1 MVAAENGVQ
10 RGIEISILPREQIE
24 MSVQDD
30 LLAEMKRKELKT
42 KNNFIRLKLKCTWGR
57 LFVLDCR

>member
-1 MVAAENGVQ
+1 MVEAENGVQ
-10 RGIEISILPREQIE
+10 RGIEISILPREQID

-30 LLAEMKRKELKT
+30 LLAEMKRKKLKT
-42 KNNFIRLKLKCTWGR
+42 KNDFIGLKLKCTWGR